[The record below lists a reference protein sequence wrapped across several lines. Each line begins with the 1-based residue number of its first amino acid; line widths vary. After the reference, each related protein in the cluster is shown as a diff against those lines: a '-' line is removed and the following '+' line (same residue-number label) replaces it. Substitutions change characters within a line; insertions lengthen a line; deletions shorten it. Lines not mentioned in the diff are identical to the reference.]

1 METIFYNQE
10 DKSQYEHKE
19 ENVFKSRK
27 SAPAH
32 DDLKSFGNDLFNVIK
47 NINLPFI
54 DQTSKKS

>member
-10 DKSQYEHKE
+10 DSSPYEHKE

-32 DDLKSFGNDLFNVIK
+32 EDLKVFENDLIK
-47 NINLPFI
+47 
-54 DQTSKKS
+54 